1 MGLTD
6 YIVPL
11 LLAGTAVCAL
21 ARRVDVYAAL
31 TAGAGEGLR
40 VMARICPALIGLLTA
55 VGMFRAS
62 GAMDALAGVLAPLLR
77 LLGIPPEMRRC
88 CSCGRSAGR
97 GRSPS
102 GAS

>member
-55 VGMFRAS
+55 VGSLQGKTFRF
-62 GAMDALAGVLAPLLR
+62 L
-77 LLGIPPEMRRC
+77 
-88 CSCGRSAGR
+88 
-97 GRSPS
+97 PS
-102 GAS
+102 RWTG

>member
-31 TAGAGEGLR
+31 TAVREGLR

-62 GAMDALAGVLAPLLR
+62 GAMDVLAGVLAPLLR
-77 LLGIPPEMRRC
+77 LLGIPPETAALLLVRPV
-88 CSCGRSAGR
+88 SGS

>member
-77 LLGIPPEMRRC
+77 LLGIPPETAAQIRGTAFFVPSAYR
-88 CSCGRSAGR
+88 SGR
-97 GRSPS
+97 
-102 GAS
+102 